1 MDNKARKKA
10 EKIDPA
16 DRLSEIEKNLLEA
29 TENLTTSSKELNQHI
44 DIANSAIVEKVNNS
58 GLEMMEQQKLMSTVQ
73 QINELLKRARKG
85 KNVIEELKKLN
96 L

>member
-1 MDNKARKKA
+1 MDDKARKKA
-10 EKIDPA
+10 EKIAPD
-16 DRLSEIEKNLLEA
+16 DRIPEIEKNLLEA
-29 TENLTTSSKELNQHI
+29 TENLTSSSKELNQHV

-85 KNVIEELKKLN
+85 ENVIEELKKLN